1 MPQGTR
7 PARVG
12 EELRQA
18 LAELLA
24 REVHDPG
31 IGFVTIT
38 HVKVSA
44 DLQTAR
50 VSYTSLGDDKARRET
65 ARALGRATSFLRR
78 AVGQRLRLRR
88 VPELMFHFDESVEN
102 QARIERILID
112 LADERNSRAGSTPA
126 SAEGS
131 RAETDP
137 TPPSVPPTPPIKER
151 S

>member
-1 MPQGTR
+1 MAQGTR

-12 EELRQA
+12 EELRQT
-18 LAELLA
+18 LAELLM

-38 HVKVSA
+38 QVKVSS

-65 ARALGRATSFLRR
+65 ARALGRATPFLRR

-88 VPELMFHFDESVEN
+88 VPELLFHFDESVEN
-102 QARIERILID
+102 QARIERILLD
-112 LADERNSRAGSTPA
+112 LAEERQSRGAIDPAEAETAKPETPA
-126 SAEGS
+126 
-131 RAETDP
+131 TTP
-137 TPPSVPPTPPIKER
+137 TPPLKER

>member
-1 MPQGTR
+1 MAQGTR

-38 HVKVSA
+38 HVKVSP
-44 DLQTAR
+44 DLQMAR
-50 VSYTSLGDDKARRET
+50 VSYTSLGDDKARKET
-65 ARALGRATSFLRR
+65 ERALGRATPFLRR

-88 VPELMFHFDESVEN
+88 VPELSFHFDASVEN

-112 LADERNSRAGSTPA
+112 LADERR
-126 SAEGS
+126 S
-131 RAETDP
+131 RAEHEPADDTSTAETPPATP
-137 TPPSVPPTPPIKER
+137 TPPRKEP

>member
-24 REVHDPG
+24 RQVHDPG
-31 IGFVTIT
+31 VGFVTIT

-50 VSYTSLGDDKARRET
+50 VSYTSLGDDKARRDT
-65 ARALGRATSFLRR
+65 AQALGRATSFLRR
-78 AVGQRLRLRR
+78 AIGQRLRLRR
-88 VPELMFHFDESVEN
+88 VPELVFQFDQSVEN

-112 LADERNSRAGSTPA
+112 LADERNRRAVSEPA
-126 SAEGS
+126 NGETSE
-131 RAETDP
+131 AETGP
-137 TPPSVPPTPPIKER
+137 TAPPTKED

>member
-31 IGFVTIT
+31 VGFVTIT
-38 HVKVSA
+38 HVKVSP

-50 VSYTSLGDDKARRET
+50 VSYTSLGDDKARRDT
-65 ARALGRATSFLRR
+65 ARALGRATPFLRR
-78 AVGQRLRLRR
+78 GIGQRLRLRR

-112 LADERNSRAGSTPA
+112 LADERTSRAGSEPADAETPA
-126 SAEGS
+126 AEPGS
-131 RAETDP
+131 
-137 TPPSVPPTPPIKER
+137 TPPPTKER

>member
-1 MPQGTR
+1 MAQGAR

-24 REVHDPG
+24 RDVHDPG

-38 HVKVSA
+38 HVDVSP

-50 VSYTSLGDDKARRET
+50 VSYTTMGDEKAKKET
-65 ARALGRATSFLRR
+65 GRALGRATPFLRR
-78 AVGQRLRLRR
+78 EIGHRLRLRR
-88 VPELMFHFDESVEN
+88 VPDLAFHFDESVEN

-112 LADERNSRAGSTPA
+112 LAEERDARAPKADERSPV
-126 SAEGS
+126 EP
-131 RAETDP
+131 DP
-137 TPPSVPPTPPIKER
+137 KTKEH

>member
-1 MPQGTR
+1 MAQGSR

-38 HVKVSA
+38 HVKVSS
-44 DLQTAR
+44 DLLVAR
-50 VSYTSLGDDKARRET
+50 VSYTLMGDAGARKET
-65 ARALGRATSFLRR
+65 EKALGRATPFLRR
-78 AVGQRLRLRR
+78 AIAQRLQLRR
-88 VPELMFHFDESVEN
+88 VPELHFHFDESVEN

-112 LADERNSRAGSTPA
+112 LAEEREERKAR
-126 SAEGS
+126 EGS
-131 RAETDP
+131 EPGAPDAA
-137 TPPSVPPTPPIKER
+137 PPTPDKEP

>member
-31 IGFVTIT
+31 VGFVTIT
-38 HVKVSA
+38 HVKVSPGPSRRPA
-44 DLQTAR
+44 CPIPPSGTTRCD
-50 VSYTSLGDDKARRET
+50 GDDRRC
-65 ARALGRATSFLRR
+65 GRSAAPATPFLRR
-78 AVGQRLRLRR
+78 AIGQRLRLRR

-112 LADERNSRAGSTPA
+112 LADERNRRAAGEP
-126 SAEGS
+126 GD
-131 RAETDP
+131 AETP
-137 TPPSVPPTPPIKER
+137 ETETGPAPPVKEP

>member
-1 MPQGTR
+1 MAQGTR

-38 HVKVSA
+38 HVKVSP

-50 VSYTSLGDDKARRET
+50 VSYTTLGDDKARRDTE
-65 ARALGRATSFLRR
+65 RALGRATPFLRR
-78 AVGQRLRLRR
+78 AIGQRLRLRR

-112 LADERNSRAGSTPA
+112 LADERNRRAVGEPGDA
-126 SAEGS
+126 A
-131 RAETDP
+131 APETETGP
-137 TPPSVPPTPPIKER
+137 TPPLPPIKER

>member
-38 HVKVSA
+38 HVKVSP

-50 VSYTSLGDDKARRET
+50 VSYTSLGDDKVRRDT
-65 ARALGRATSFLRR
+65 ARALGRATPFLRR
-78 AVGQRLRLRR
+78 AIGQRLRLRR

-112 LADERNSRAGSTPA
+112 LADERKSRAVVEPG
-126 SAEGS
+126 SAETP
-131 RAETDP
+131 ETGP
-137 TPPSVPPTPPIKER
+137 APPLPPIKER

>member
-31 IGFVTIT
+31 VGFVTIT

-50 VSYTSLGDDKARRET
+50 VSYTSLGDDKARRDT
-65 ARALGRATSFLRR
+65 ARALGRATPFLRR

-88 VPELMFHFDESVEN
+88 VPELVFHFDESVEN

-112 LADERNSRAGSTPA
+112 LAEERNSRAANAPA
-126 SAEGS
+126 DVETSE
-131 RAETDP
+131 AETG
-137 TPPSVPPTPPIKER
+137 TLPPVPPVKDP

>member
-38 HVKVSA
+38 HVKVSP

-50 VSYTSLGDDKARRET
+50 VSYTSLGDDKARRDS
-65 ARALGRATSFLRR
+65 ARALDRATPFLRR
-78 AVGQRLRLRR
+78 AIGQRLRLRR
-88 VPELMFHFDESVEN
+88 VPELMFHFDQSVEN
-102 QARIERILID
+102 QDRIERILID
-112 LADERNSRAGSTPA
+112 LAEERSSRAGGEPA
-126 SAEGS
+126 EPETSKAE
-131 RAETDP
+131 ADP
-137 TPPSVPPTPPIKER
+137 TPPTKER

>member
-1 MPQGTR
+1 MAQGSR

-24 REVHDPG
+24 RDVHDPG
-31 IGFVTIT
+31 LGFVTIT
-38 HVKVSA
+38 HVKVSP
-44 DLQTAR
+44 DLQMAR
-50 VSYTSLGDDKARRET
+50 VSYTSLGDDKARKET
-65 ARALGRATSFLRR
+65 EKAIGRATPFLRR
-78 AVGQRLRLRR
+78 AIGQRLRLRR

-112 LADERNSRAGSTPA
+112 LADERRARESADAVQPDSTDA
-126 SAEGS
+126 
-131 RAETDP
+131 
-137 TPPSVPPTPPIKER
+137 PPPDKEP

>member
-1 MPQGTR
+1 MAQGTR

-12 EELRQA
+12 EELRQT
-18 LAELLA
+18 LAELLT

-38 HVKVSA
+38 HVKVSS

-65 ARALGRATSFLRR
+65 ARALGRATPFLRR
-78 AVGQRLRLRR
+78 AIGQRLRLRR
-88 VPELMFHFDESVEN
+88 VPEILFHFDESVEN
-102 QARIERILID
+102 QARIERILLD
-112 LADERNSRAGSTPA
+112 LADERESRGPIEPADAETVKTEIPATTPA
-126 SAEGS
+126 
-131 RAETDP
+131 
-137 TPPSVPPTPPIKER
+137 PPLKER

>member
-1 MPQGTR
+1 MAQGTR

-12 EELRQA
+12 EQLRQT

-31 IGFVTIT
+31 IGFVTLT

-50 VSYTSLGDDKARRET
+50 VSYTSFGDAKQRQET
-65 ARALGRATSFLRR
+65 VRALGRAIPFLRR
-78 AVGQRLRLRR
+78 AIGQRMRLRR
-88 VPELMFHFDESVEN
+88 VPELFFHFDESVEN

-112 LADERNSRAGSTPA
+112 LADERQTR
-126 SAEGS
+126 E
-131 RAETDP
+131 AETAGQTPDGPDGPDGPPDDP
-137 TPPSVPPTPPIKER
+137 KEPS
-151 S
+151 

>member
-38 HVKVSA
+38 HVKVSP

-50 VSYTSLGDDKARRET
+50 VSYTSLGDEKARRDT
-65 ARALGRATSFLRR
+65 ARALGRATPFLRR
-78 AVGQRLRLRR
+78 AIGQRLRLRR
-88 VPELMFHFDESVEN
+88 VPELMFQFDQSVEN
-102 QARIERILID
+102 QDRIERILIE
-112 LADERNSRAGSTPA
+112 LADERSTRAAAEPVDAEA
-126 SAEGS
+126 SA
-131 RAETDP
+131 AETGQ
-137 TPPSVPPTPPIKER
+137 TPPTKER

>member
-1 MPQGTR
+1 MAQGTR

-38 HVKVSA
+38 QVKVSP

-50 VSYTSLGDDKARRET
+50 VSYTNLGDDKARRDT
-65 ARALGRATSFLRR
+65 ARALGRATPFLRR

-88 VPELMFHFDESVEN
+88 VPELIFHFDESVEN

-112 LADERNSRAGSTPA
+112 LAEERDSRTVREPGD
-126 SAEGS
+126 
-131 RAETDP
+131 AETP
-137 TPPSVPPTPPIKER
+137 EAGTGPAPPVPPTKER

>member
-38 HVKVSA
+38 QVKVSP

-50 VSYTSLGDDKARRET
+50 VSYTTLGDDKVRRDT
-65 ARALGRATSFLRR
+65 ARALGRATPFLRR
-78 AVGQRLRLRR
+78 AIGQRLRLRR

-112 LADERNSRAGSTPA
+112 LADERNRRAAGEP
-126 SAEGS
+126 GD
-131 RAETDP
+131 AETP
-137 TPPSVPPTPPIKER
+137 ETETGPAPPVKEP

>member
-31 IGFVTIT
+31 VGFVTIT

-50 VSYTSLGDDKARRET
+50 VFYTSLGEDQARRDT
-65 ARALGRATSFLRR
+65 ARALGRATPFLRR
-78 AVGQRLRLRR
+78 AIGQRLRLRR
-88 VPELMFHFDESVEN
+88 VPELVFDFDQSVEN

-112 LADERNSRAGSTPA
+112 LADERDRRAGSEA
-126 SAEGS
+126 KNAEMS
-131 RAETDP
+131 ETETGP
-137 TPPSVPPTPPIKER
+137 TPRPVKED

>member
-1 MPQGTR
+1 MAQGTR

-18 LAELLA
+18 LAEILA

-38 HVKVSA
+38 HVKVSP
-44 DLQTAR
+44 DLQMAR
-50 VSYTSLGDDKARRET
+50 VSYTSLGDDKARKET
-65 ARALGRATSFLRR
+65 ERALGRATPFLRR

-88 VPELMFHFDESVEN
+88 VPELLFHFDASVEN

-112 LADERNSRAGSTPA
+112 LADERR
-126 SAEGS
+126 S
-131 RAETDP
+131 RAESEP
-137 TPPSVPPTPPIKER
+137 TGADTSTAETPPTPPTPRLKEP

>member
-12 EELRQA
+12 EELRHT

-38 HVKVSA
+38 HVKVSP

-50 VSYTSLGDDKARRET
+50 VSYTTLGDDKVRRDT
-65 ARALGRATSFLRR
+65 ARALGRATPFLRR
-78 AVGQRLRLRR
+78 AIGQRLRLRR
-88 VPELMFHFDESVEN
+88 VPELSFHFDESVEN

-112 LADERNSRAGSTPA
+112 LADERDRRAGPPP
-126 SAEGS
+126 ED
-131 RAETDP
+131 AETSETSETETGP
-137 TPPSVPPTPPIKER
+137 TPPPKER